1 MADAHTGQLPRIE
14 EVFDQEK
21 YPGDDDPEP
30 PAAAVDL
37 FDNPIEDEPALPL
50 SIEGRHASKPRR
62 RAKLTDLGMGVRGD
76 ESDEQK
82 AARAHVPSWD
92 DILLGVRRKND

>member
-1 MADAHTGQLPRIE
+1 MADAHTGQLPRVE

-21 YPGDDDPEP
+21 YPAEKEPEP
-30 PAAAVDL
+30 PAATFDL
-37 FDNPIEDEPALPL
+37 FDTPMEDEPALPL
-50 SIEGRHASKPRR
+50 NIEGRQATKSRR
-62 RAKLTDLGMGVRGD
+62 RPKLTELGMGART
-76 ESDEQK
+76 ESDEDR